1 MAVTVFRSAYEQVGN
16 TVALWAETDVDR
28 QVGAAVV
35 PMTWFQALNPLL
47 VFLMTPLLLAR
58 WRKRAE
64 PSATRKM
71 ATGAFIVA
79 LAYAA
84 LAVVA
89 EANSQGPASWIW
101 LVGFFVIYTWGEL
114 HILPTGL
121 GLFARLAP
129 AGLAAT
135 TVAAWFL
142 ATFSGS
148 LAAGAVGTLWSSV
161 NHAPFFAIL
170 AVLAMAA
177 GAMLLTL
184 DRSTSRIESER

>member
-1 MAVTVFRSAYEQVGN
+1 
-16 TVALWAETDVDR
+16 
-28 QVGAAVV
+28 
-35 PMTWFQALNPLL
+35 MTWFQALNPLL

-58 WRKRAE
+58 WRKRTE
-64 PSATRKM
+64 PAATRKM

-79 LAYAA
+79 LAYALLAGVAA
-84 LAVVA
+84 LATT
-89 EANSQGPASWIW
+89 ASWIW

-148 LAAGAVGTLWSSV
+148 LTAGAVGTLWSTV
-161 NHAPFFAIL
+161 NHSLFFAIL
-170 AVLAMAA
+170 AALAMAA
-177 GAMLLTL
+177 GALLLTL